1 VCPLFASNGIPRVA
15 TYGRNVSH
23 WRPEA
28 LTTRGLNTINT
39 KKHSLKGYFPT
50 SVKGLKSRRT
60 EEGEKDVLKGGEEK
74 KLGEEQRTGM
84 RSHSLIG

>member
-1 VCPLFASNGIPRVA
+1 MNGRLLRADFRALYGPLSRDNA
-15 TYGRNVSH
+15 TI
-23 WRPEA
+23 A
-28 LTTRGLNTINT
+28 FQFLTINTINT